1 MIATRRVP
9 RTQRRSDR
17 TGYHV
22 AMPISA
28 TSNRVRVVP
37 SHLLPPATA
46 LGLEV
51 AADQRV
57 YVGDTALNLADAER
71 DPLSD
76 AMVILAGARPVGF
89 YRLDRAPRT
98 ICGREMAEPTLGLR
112 ALFIDQRVQ
121 GRGYGRAAIEAC
133 CEDARQRYPVHP
145 LLILAVHA
153 CNQAAIATYLRAGF
167 HDTGERLPGGT
178 AGLQILM
185 LRRLQACSAAHPN
198 PDMRPR

>member
-9 RTQRRSDR
+9 RTQRRRDR

-28 TSNRVRVVP
+28 PSNRVRVVP
-37 SHLLPPATA
+37 VHLLPSATA
-46 LGLEV
+46 QGLEV
-51 AADQRV
+51 AVDQRV
-57 YVGDTALNLADAER
+57 YIGDTALNLADAQR

-76 AMVILAGARPVGF
+76 AMVILADARPVGF

-98 ICGREMAEPTLGLR
+98 VCGREMDEPTLGLR

-133 CEDARQRYPVHP
+133 CEDARQRYPEHR
-145 LLILAVHA
+145 LLILSVHA

-178 AGLQILM
+178 GGTQLLM
-185 LRRLQACSAAHPN
+185 LRRLQPAAP
-198 PDMRPR
+198 PIPTPI